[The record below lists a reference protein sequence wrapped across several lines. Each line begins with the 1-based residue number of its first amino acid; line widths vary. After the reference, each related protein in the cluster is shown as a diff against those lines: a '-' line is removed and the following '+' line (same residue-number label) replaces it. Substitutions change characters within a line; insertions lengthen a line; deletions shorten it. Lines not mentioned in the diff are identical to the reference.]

1 MKHIQRLVAP
11 ACLGQLQSGRDDWKT
26 VDKDALWLVLDPM
39 QNCFCAYCECHLKDK
54 HIEHFRTR
62 NRFPSLT
69 FDWNNLF
76 GSCGNPQLAGQSLRC
91 GIYKD
96 RSGHPQYDPN
106 DLIKPDTDDPS
117 HFLIFLTSGVV
128 RARNDLS
135 PSDKRKAEETIR
147 VFNLNGNSELM
158 NRRKNAIKPLLD
170 EIKTFYDLK
179 SSFTEEEWDE
189 YLQSQLEQLCD
200 QEFSTAL
207 THAWRFN
214 EQY

>member
-1 MKHIQRLVAP
+1 MKHIQRSAAP
-11 ACLGQLQSGRDDWKT
+11 ECLNQLKGGRDEWKV
-26 VDKDALWLVLDPM
+26 VDKEALWIALNPM
-39 QNCFCAYCECHLKDK
+39 QNNFCAYCECRLRDK

-62 NRFPSLT
+62 DDYPKLT

-76 GSCGNPQLAGQSLRC
+76 GSCGNPQLAGQSPRC

-96 RSGHPQYDPN
+96 RSGHPPYNPDH
-106 DLIKPDTDDPS
+106 LIKPDTDNPS
-117 HFLIFLTSGVV
+117 DFLLFLTDGVV

-135 PSDKRKAEETIR
+135 PSDKIKAEETIR
-147 VFNLNGNSELM
+147 VFNLNGDSELM

-170 EIKTFYDLK
+170 EIKTFHDLK
-179 SSFTEEEWDE
+179 SSFTAEEWDE
-189 YLQSQLEQLCD
+189 YLQSQLEQVYD

-214 EQY
+214 EHY